1 MSSALSRASDAAYS
15 TCDRLVSPSNCV
27 SVHIDVT
34 LHNWGK
40 YDEANP
46 LAIHFNT
53 DNDGHSIGDVKDT
66 PIKHIGASSDLIEV
80 EG

>member
-1 MSSALSRASDAAYS
+1 MMRPINYHL
-15 TCDRLVSPSNCV
+15 
-27 SVHIDVT
+27 
-34 LHNWGK
+34 
-40 YDEANP
+40 
-46 LAIHFNT
+46 NT